1 MDEIKL
7 SEQLLQFDFSIQFYR
22 TPTDVEISKNCN
34 AFFVVN
40 LSGVGGSVVTVNNY
54 PLNPALV
61 AGAAGE
67 VFVMGGNRGEV
78 VGRTQLN
85 VGIATGVG
93 LVAVIQKFYTN
104 INCL

>member
-1 MDEIKL
+1 MDQIKI
-7 SEQLLQFDFSIQFYR
+7 SEQLLTYDWTVMFYR
-22 TPTDVEISKNCN
+22 EPTDVEVSKNCN
-34 AFFVVN
+34 ALFVVN
-40 LSGVGGSVVTVNNY
+40 LSGVGGAVVTVNNF

-78 VGRTQLN
+78 VGRSQLN
-85 VGIATGVG
+85 IGIAGGVG

-104 INCL
+104 INC

>member
-1 MDEIKL
+1 METVKL
-7 SEQLLQFDFSIQFYR
+7 SEQLLTFDFTVQFYR
-22 TPTDVEISKNCN
+22 EPTDVEISKNCN

-40 LSGVGGSVVTVNNY
+40 LSGLGGSIITVNNF
-54 PLNPALV
+54 PLNPTLV

-85 VGIATGVG
+85 IGIATGVG

-104 INCL
+104 INC

>member
-7 SEQLLQFDFSIQFYR
+7 SEQQLTFDFTVQFYR
-22 TPTDVEISKNCN
+22 EPTDVEVSKNCN
-34 AFFVVN
+34 AFFIVN
-40 LSGVGGSVVTVNNY
+40 LSPVGGSIVTVNNY

-67 VFVMGGNRGEV
+67 VFVMGGNRGEI
-78 VGRTQLN
+78 VGRKQINL
-85 VGIATGVG
+85 GFSTGVG

-104 INCL
+104 INC

>member
-1 MDEIKL
+1 MDQIKL
-7 SEQLLQFDFSIQFYR
+7 VEQFLEFDFFIQFYR
-22 TPTDVEISKNCN
+22 EPTDVEIQKNVN

-40 LSGVGGSVVTVNNY
+40 LSPVGGSIVTVNNF

-78 VGRTQLN
+78 VARRQLN
-85 VGIATGVG
+85 IGFSTGVG
-93 LVAVIQKFYTN
+93 VVAVIQKYYTN
-104 INCL
+104 LNC